1 MMSRWKREF
10 LRKQAKREHKNMQKA
25 AINWLAE
32 KIDKLIKAT
41 EIDKDV
47 EHQIRSK
54 RIYGFILI

>member
-1 MMSRWKREF
+1 
-10 LRKQAKREHKNMQKA
+10 MQKA